1 MTGKQRK
8 RSSLTVSYRDYLLDA
23 LRDPQEAVGY
33 LNAVLAEG
41 DQAAF
46 VLALRDVAKAYGLDE
61 LAAKTQ
67 LDRQSLARAL
77 SVRSNPKLANV
88 AALLDALGMQLMIGT
103 NHAA

>member
-1 MTGKQRK
+1 MSKKKDK
-8 RSSLTVSYRDYLLDA
+8 RNSLTVSYRDYLLA
-23 LRDPQEAVGY
+23 SLRNPQEAAGY

-46 VLALRDVAKAYGLDE
+46 VLALRDVAEAYGLDD

-67 LDRQSLARAL
+67 LDRQSLVRAL
-77 SVRSNPKLANV
+77 SARANPKLANV

-103 NHAA
+103 KRAA